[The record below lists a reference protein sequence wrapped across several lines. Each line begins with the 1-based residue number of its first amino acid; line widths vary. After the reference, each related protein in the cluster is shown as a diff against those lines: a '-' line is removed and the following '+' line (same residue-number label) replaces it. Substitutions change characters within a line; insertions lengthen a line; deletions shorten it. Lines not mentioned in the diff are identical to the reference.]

1 LAESIDGL
9 DASAEGRIV
18 SPFTAEEHSFTSM
31 AKYGGHAVNIST
43 IPTQT
48 TGWAIEPF
56 ADLSA
61 AFVFF
66 DNPVRLIVL
75 DRLTWYVL
83 TLCDGRSEYE
93 IVAKVRS
100 LGQVS
105 AAERLVANRLGILRD
120 RGLLAATS

>member
-1 LAESIDGL
+1 MTTL
-9 DASAEGRIV
+9 
-18 SPFTAEEHSFTSM
+18 
-31 AKYGGHAVNIST
+31 

-66 DNPVRLIVL
+66 DDPVRLITL

-83 TLCDGRSEYE
+83 ELCDGRTENE
-93 IVAKVRS
+93 IVEKVHMLS
-100 LGQVS
+100 QNNTEV
-105 AAERLVANRLGILRD
+105 AAELVANRLGILRG
-120 RGLLAATS
+120 RGVLAAAS